1 MEETRRKIAELEVT
15 SARHREERLKAES
28 IGCFSDKEL
37 AEKNERLQ
45 KLDHQITSLNVEK
58 EKLKNKIRIKPL
70 RG

>member
-15 SARHREERLKAES
+15 IAQLREERLKAES
-28 IGCFSDKEL
+28 MGCFSDKDL
-37 AEKNERLQ
+37 AEKTERLQ
-45 KLDHQITSLNVEK
+45 TLDHQITSLNVEK

>member
-1 MEETRRKIAELEVT
+1 MEETRRKIAEFEETITRL
-15 SARHREERLKAES
+15 RKERLRAES
-28 IGCFSDKEL
+28 MGCFSDKEL

-45 KLDHQITSLNVEK
+45 TLDHQITSLNVEK

>member
-15 SARHREERLKAES
+15 IARLREERLKAES
-28 IGCFSDKEL
+28 MGCFSDKDL
-37 AEKNERLQ
+37 AEKTERLQ
-45 KLDHQITSLNVEK
+45 TLNHQITSLNVEK